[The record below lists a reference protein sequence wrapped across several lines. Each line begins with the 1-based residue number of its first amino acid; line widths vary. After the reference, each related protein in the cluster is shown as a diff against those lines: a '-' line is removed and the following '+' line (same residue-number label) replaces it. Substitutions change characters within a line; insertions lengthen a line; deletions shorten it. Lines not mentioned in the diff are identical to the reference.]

1 MRGTSRTGKSVSRAW
16 GFLSRNPTNMPV
28 LCSKACSALV
38 VGPSFFL
45 SSCPYKI
52 SQQSHKSAPTYGWMS
67 SLKSIIAPPQFSLPP
82 IGFVGTGVLW
92 CGVGP
97 LVGVRGSQLCGRTCP
112 YRHNDFSPHQSVA
125 QNLVLFPKFQAQE
138 SDSMSPLYVLYFL

>member
-52 SQQSHKSAPTYGWMS
+52 SQQSHVSRPPPMYRPVGNPPPTRMHV
-67 SLKSIIAPPQFSLPP
+67 LQIIIAATADLSATVGMFRYPDYIVTCHKVPNDLEGRACDGNSHLEFARDQQFSS
-82 IGFVGTGVLW
+82 I
-92 CGVGP
+92 
-97 LVGVRGSQLCGRTCP
+97 RTAP
-112 YRHNDFSPHQSVA
+112 DR
-125 QNLVLFPKFQAQE
+125 
-138 SDSMSPLYVLYFL
+138 